1 MTDQA
6 FRDELKEAVGGD
18 VLFDEPLDRHTSI
31 RVGGRA
37 DALAF
42 PRSVAALR
50 RVIAHCRS
58 GGRPYTPVGNWTN
71 LIVRDGG
78 YRGVL
83 ISMKRLQGAVWER
96 DAQGGA
102 LARVEAGVPVA
113 EVVRVAARDGFTG
126 MEFCAGIPGS
136 VGGAVMMNAGA
147 YGSEIRDVIEE
158 ATLMNGRGEL
168 LRREKKELAFAYRKL
183 NLPEGMIVVGAAFAL
198 RQGDPVKI
206 QERVADILSKR
217 GRKHPLEYPNAGSIF
232 KNPEGGPAG
241 RIIEEAG
248 LKGARIGGAM
258 VSEKHGNFI
267 VNVGKASAA
276 DIVALIELV
285 KEKVREQT
293 GISLETE
300 VRVIG
305 DR

>member
-1 MTDQA
+1 MTGQA

-50 RVIAHCRS
+50 RVIAHCRRS
-58 GGRPYTPVGNWTN
+58 GVPYTPVGNWTN

-83 ISMKRLQGAVWER
+83 ISMQRLQGAVWER

-206 QERVADILSKR
+206 RERVADILSKR

-305 DR
+305 E